1 MLANFAITNMETI
14 SLFTDSSIDNVMLQ
28 THPDFT
34 RRFINSQ
41 TFLNVIW
48 LTHCC
53 TTVKF
58 CTRLALRGHRSGHT
72 KFIGV
77 FIISTHILLGLIS
90 TGSAEADIGWGG
102 NLNSHLIA
110 MQLCQ
115 KCVCQNCWN
124 LIIILRAT
132 VNNVGCFYHVLC
144 IFQHIFRLVL
154 FLEVVQKQTLG
165 EVKNW
170 TAI

>member
-1 MLANFAITNMETI
+1 METI

-102 NLNSHLIA
+102 KLNSHLIA
-110 MQLCQ
+110 SCFRNMSA
-115 KCVCQNCWN
+115 KNYWN
-124 LIIILRAT
+124 LIIKLQVT
-132 VNNVGCFYHVLC
+132 VNNVGDVFFTFFAY
-144 IFQHIFRLVL
+144 FNAYFAW
-154 FLEVVQKQTLG
+154 FSFPG
-165 EVKNW
+165 
-170 TAI
+170 